1 MSTND
6 PRTPREW
13 LAYGIEQVKAGRA
26 LKRWSPDTI
35 TVGGRC
41 AQLQR
46 ETVEGCLGLDEN
58 TWPVAT
64 KAHEFRKAR
73 GGVDRWAADYEQA
86 ARALGLTKTIA
97 QIKIGDI
104 LYWPYTAYVTIK
116 GKRTPQAFGHTV
128 MYAGLIG
135 GVPHVME
142 NSDWSPA
149 RRQQQGAILPLGAG
163 AHVYLTPLK
172 LFAEPTTIIAPTRE
186 LWLEDQAVLTP
197 AKPVTTGSGRV
208 IPANW
213 YPTRDAATKAP
224 TGRYVSI
231 QMDGTTPVVFE
242 VPADRLKELK

>member
-1 MSTND
+1 MSITA
-6 PRTPREW
+6 PQTGREW
-13 LAYGIEQVKAGRA
+13 LAYGIEQVKAGHA

-46 ETVEGCLGLDEN
+46 ETVEGCLGLGAND
-58 TWPVAT
+58 WPVAK

-86 ARALGLTKTIA
+86 ARALGLAKTFA
-97 QIKIGDI
+97 QRRVGDI
-104 LYWPYTAYVTIK
+104 FYWPYTATVLI
-116 GKRTPQAFGHTV
+116 GKKRVPQAFGHTA

-135 GVPHVME
+135 GVPHVLE

-149 RRQQQGAILPLGAG
+149 RRRQQGAILPLGGG
-163 AHVYLTPLK
+163 AHVYLTPLS
-172 LFAEPTTIIAPTRE
+172 LFTEPTTVIAPTRE
-186 LWLEDQAVLTP
+186 LWLEDQDLLTP
-197 AKPVTTGSGRV
+197 AKPVTTGGGRV
-208 IPANW
+208 MPANW

-231 QMDGTTPVVFE
+231 QMDGATPVVFE